1 MNGAEIKSLRE
12 SAGLTQEDLAEIV
25 GVSQPTLVDWEQG
38 NKRPS
43 QRRVE
48 RLRVVLCVVEEAFTP

>member
-12 SAGLTQEDLAEIV
+12 SVGLTQEDLAEIV

-43 QRRVE
+43 QRRAE
-48 RLRVVLCVVEEAFTP
+48 RLRVVLCDVEDLFIP

>member
-25 GVSQPTLVDWEQG
+25 GVSQPTLVDWERG

-48 RLRVVLCVVEEAFTP
+48 RLHAVLCQLEDLFIP